1 MFSASAEDD
10 QLKSASGTN
19 LNPASSAKIGGRA
32 NVGMSAIQ
40 TSLAV
45 LKEGSALGAKV
56 PYLAP
61 IAGLLLQALT
71 MRDEVKQCK
80 QEWEVLMQ
88 KLSNVASVI
97 VDVAESCRA
106 HDINEEELPIGLRA
120 ILDTL
125 RSDLHEIKIALEE
138 CAETGGIRKVLL
150 RTDILRKIK
159 QYDGKLL
166 NVLQTF
172 QAKLALDSRFAL
184 VVQDRKITTTHVG
197 SADAGQA
204 EAITYI
210 SHEPSTPQIFF
221 GRDAELAQIVH
232 MIFTNLGSR
241 PARIAILGPGGYGKT
256 TLANA
261 VLTHDRIQEQFGDA
275 RYLVSCESLLT
286 SGALLT
292 ELGKSL
298 GVLKSAPD
306 ALWSRIRTTLA
317 AKESILCLDNFES
330 PWDQP
335 SEVKRLVEDLLSRIT
350 ELRQVT
356 IIITMRGTERPARTQ
371 WTLPPLAP
379 LETLNHDASKEIWTR
394 IAGGYDDYAGK
405 LIKAVDHV
413 PLAVNLLAHLAQV
426 TPPALL
432 WKDWTSKQL
441 KAVQRGQMD
450 RLESLEYSIQVS
462 IDSGRMKLNPSAK
475 GLLGVLSM
483 LPDGI
488 HMEQLD
494 EFKHILVDMD
504 IISCLHVLQQ
514 CSLINFMERRY
525 QPHPI
530 IRHFSNSQGFLSLKH
545 KAFLE
550 DFYITLASSKPYKA
564 QPEQYAK
571 MVLEVNNT
579 KSILSNLL
587 KSNHRNPE
595 KLINA
600 IITFTGFHRSIGDLS
615 DTLIAQAVQSL
626 QEGYG
631 DASLL
636 IRCLREWGNLHY
648 YSRDMESA
656 KQKMLEAEKLCLS
669 MPKVNKHLHA
679 SILHELGRIYFL
691 QSLLHEAED
700 TSQKALEIYQSLND
714 VIGQGNIHQHLAKVY
729 RRMGK
734 LDKGMASSQKA
745 LDCHKA
751 SNNSLGQGYSYQ
763 RIGEIQLKMGRL
775 KEAED
780 SFQQALHFHQVANSI
795 LGQGND
801 YAGLSEVYEDQN
813 NLSQSQISAQ
823 KALELYVSVN
833 DSLGQG
839 NAHRQL
845 GNIYYRLGD
854 LDKAEASYRKGLE
867 LHKAE
872 TNAIGQGNDFQGLGR
887 VYMKRLQLQKAKDMF
902 EKALKMHKQAQDRG
916 GTKRDQQ
923 FLDQVLSQMGGST

>member
-1 MFSASAEDD
+1 MSNTQSKRFSFRKTVRRMFSASAEDD
-10 QLKSASGTN
+10 QLKSASGSN
-19 LNPASSAKIGGRA
+19 FNPASSTQIGGRA

-88 KLSNVASVI
+88 KLSNVASVV
-97 VDVAESCRA
+97 VDVAESCQA
-106 HDINEEELPIGLRA
+106 HDINEEDLPIGLRA

-125 RSDLHEIKIALEE
+125 RSDLHGIKIALEE

-172 QAKLALDSRFAL
+172 QAKLVLDSRFAL

-335 SEVKRLVEDLLSRIT
+335 SEVKYPVEDLLSRIT

-356 IIITMRGTERPARTQ
+356 IIVTMRGTERPARTQ

-426 TPPALL
+426 TPPVLL
-432 WKDWTSKQL
+432 WKDWTSKQI

-450 RLESLEYSIQVS
+450 RLSSLEYSIQVS
-462 IDSGRMKLNPSAK
+462 IDSGRMKVNPSAK
-475 GLLGVLSM
+475 ELLGVLSL

-494 EFKHILVDMD
+494 EFRRILVDMD

-514 CSLINFMERRY
+514 CSLINLTERRY

-530 IRHFSNSQGFLSLKH
+530 IRHFSNSQGFLSSKH
-545 KAFLE
+545 KSSLE
-550 DFYITLASSKPYKA
+550 DFYITLASSNPFRA
-564 QPEQYAK
+564 QPDHYAK

-579 KSILSNLL
+579 KSILSSLL
-587 KSNHRNPE
+587 KSNYQNQAR
-595 KLINA
+595 LIGVTL
-600 IITFTGFHRSIGDLS
+600 TFTNCCQNIGDVS
-615 DTLIAQAVQSL
+615 DTLMAQAVQFI
-626 QEGYG
+626 EGNHG

-636 IRCLREWGNLHY
+636 IKCLRQWGYLY
-648 YSRDMESA
+648 YSGMDMESA
-656 KQKMLEAEKLCLS
+656 KQKLQEAERLCLS
-669 MPKVNKHLHA
+669 RPQVDHHLHA
-679 SILHELGRIYFL
+679 EVLRDLGRVYVL
-691 QSLLHEAED
+691 QSALQEAEN
-700 TSQKALEIYQSLND
+700 TFQKALQLYQSLND
-714 VIGQGNIHQHLAKVY
+714 VVGQGDIYQRLANVY
-729 RRMGK
+729 RLMGK
-734 LDKGMASSQKA
+734 LDEGMVSSQKA
-745 LDCHKA
+745 VDCHKG
-751 SNNSLGQGYSYQ
+751 SNNILGQGYSYQ
-763 RIGEIQLKMGRL
+763 RLGEIQLKLSRL
-775 KEAED
+775 SEAEA
-780 SFQQALHFHQVANSI
+780 SFQQALHFHQIANSI

-801 YAGLSEVYEDQN
+801 HAGLAGVYRSQHKLDRAEASAQKSLELYTTINDILGQGNAYGQLGDISYQLGNLDKAEVSY
-813 NLSQSQISAQ
+813 Q
-823 KALELYVSVN
+823 KALEL
-833 DSLGQG
+833 
-839 NAHRQL
+839 
-845 GNIYYRLGD
+845 
-854 LDKAEASYRKGLE
+854 
-867 LHKAE
+867 HKAGSRALAPE
-872 TNAIGQGNDFQGLGR
+872 G
-887 VYMKRLQLQKAKDMF
+887 KR
-902 EKALKMHKQAQDRG
+902 H
-916 GTKRDQQ
+916 
-923 FLDQVLSQMGGST
+923 V